1 MMLPRIMRYTGPS
14 PNGISPPLQPA
25 TLQKGAGWSRV
36 DSVSLELPD
45 EGTHRRA
52 FASLSHAD
60 LPVCCFADLSA
71 PPAQVMRYNDKL
83 DDYDLLDL

>member
-1 MMLPRIMRYTGPS
+1 
-14 PNGISPPLQPA
+14 
-25 TLQKGAGWSRV
+25 
-36 DSVSLELPD
+36 LELPD
-45 EGTHRRA
+45 EGTRRRA

-60 LPVCCFADLSA
+60 LLVRCADLSA